1 MRITQREH
9 EVEKRLVNWAIII
22 PAFMAVVGVCWVV
35 FAFGVRVAMQ
45 QVVNDVSQ
53 TKTDVQ
59 QIMHD
64 VSQINEL
71 LKIKGE
77 IVDEKT
83 NVTYILARKNHN

>member
-1 MRITQREH
+1 MPPKKEY
-9 EVEKRLVNWAIII
+9 EVERRIVNWAIII
-22 PAFMAVVGVCWVV
+22 PGVIAILTAAWFA

>member
-1 MRITQREH
+1 MQREH

-22 PAFMAVVGVCWVV
+22 PAFMAVAGACWVV

-59 QIMHD
+59 QI
-64 VSQINEL
+64 NEL

-77 IVDEKT
+77 IVEENTNKT
-83 NVTYILARKNHN
+83 YVLANKNHN